1 MPEPSATPANAGPSN
16 GRPGH
21 RFHTVGI
28 GCSAGG
34 LDALNQFFSHTE
46 PGRGDAYV
54 VVQHLAPD
62 HVSALPEILQRVAGM
77 PVVEISD
84 GLVVAPDHVY
94 VIPPNKDLSI
104 LHGVLRLFAPV
115 EPRGLRLPIDFFLRS
130 LAQDQREAA
139 IGVILSGMGSDG
151 TLGLRAIKE
160 NGGLTLV
167 QSPSSALA
175 ASMPQSAIDADL
187 ADIVGHPEE
196 LATRM
201 AAVLNHPVQTDAARS
216 RSDAVL
222 PIDIDHVIILLR
234 EQVGVDFSQ
243 YKPNTLVRRITRR
256 IALHQLD
263 GIGSYLAFLR
273 SNPQEGRLLFKEL
286 LIGVTQFFRDPVAW
300 ECLRTEAIPALLR
313 HGTTRQKLRAWV
325 SACSSGEEAYSLAM
339 VFKEALAEAG
349 SNARSEL
356 LIYATDLDQD
366 AIARARAALYPKSIT
381 SDINPARLSRFF
393 TEEANGYRIRKEIRE
408 MVVFATHNM
417 VSDPPFTRL
426 DILVCRN
433 LLIYFSSELQS
444 RMISLMHYALNRGGL
459 LLLGSAETPGAQQA
473 LFSPVNNKARLYQR
487 SEESFAVTSLSYSPL
502 AAKGAPMHPDNPLP
516 PPTDN
521 LGHLTDALVQ
531 QEYAPAAVLVNGDG
545 DILYIS
551 GRTGAYLEPPAG
563 KVNINIHAMAREGL
577 REALSGLIAR
587 ALRDAEPI
595 IVSGVRVAGHEG
607 PRVVDLIVRSLQKPA
622 PLRGR
627 VLVVFKDAPVS
638 TAPRRRSKAVASEV
652 DGSMAQE
659 LLQTRESLRFL
670 QEEMQRTVEE
680 LKSSNEELQST
691 NEELQSANEELT
703 TSKEEMQSLNEELT
717 TVNAELQAKVEN
729 LTWAQNDMT
738 NLLNSTEIVTVF
750 LDAHMKLRRFTSSA
764 TKLFK
769 LILGDVGRPL
779 SDVATGLQYG
789 DLQKDALEVLHTLAF
804 QEREVTTIDGRWYR
818 VRIMPYRTQDNV
830 IDGVVIT
837 FTDIS
842 ELKYL
847 QGQVKTPASAGLG

>member
-1 MPEPSATPANAGPSN
+1 
-16 GRPGH
+16 
-21 RFHTVGI
+21 
-28 GCSAGG
+28 
-34 LDALNQFFSHTE
+34 
-46 PGRGDAYV
+46 
-54 VVQHLAPD
+54 
-62 HVSALPEILQRVAGM
+62 M

-104 LHGVLRLFAPV
+104 LQGVLRLFAPI
-115 EPRGLRLPIDFFLRS
+115 EPRGLRLPIDFFLRA

-160 NGGLTLV
+160 KGGLTLV

-201 AAVLNHPVQTDAARS
+201 AAFLNHPVQIGAARS
-216 RSDAVL
+216 RSEAVL

-234 EQVGVDFSQ
+234 DQVGVDFSQ

-263 GIGSYLAFLR
+263 GIDSYLAFLR

-286 LIGVTQFFRDPVAW
+286 LIGVTHFFRDPDAW
-300 ECLRTEAIPALLR
+300 ECLRTQAIPELLR
-313 HGTTRQKLRAWV
+313 HGTSGRKLRAWV

-349 SNARSEL
+349 SNVRTEL

-366 AIARARAALYPKSIT
+366 AIASARAALYPKSIT
-381 SDINPARLSRFF
+381 SDVTAARLSRFF
-393 TEEANGYRIRKEIRE
+393 TEEANGYRVKKEIRD
-408 MVVFATHNM
+408 MVVLATHNM

-433 LLIYFSSELQS
+433 LLIYFSAELQS

-459 LLLGSAETPGAQQA
+459 LLLGSAETPGAQHS
-473 LFSPVNNKARLYQR
+473 LFSAVNNKARIFQR
-487 SEESFAVTSLSYSPL
+487 SEESFAVSGVAYSHL
-502 AAKGAPMHPDNPLP
+502 AAKGVPMHPDNPLAP
-516 PPTDN
+516 ATDN

-595 IVSGVRVAGHEG
+595 IVKGIRVVGHEG
-607 PRVVDLIVRSLQKPA
+607 LRVVDLIVRALQKPA
-622 PLRGR
+622 LLQGR
-627 VLVVFKDAPVS
+627 VLVVFKDAAVS
-638 TAPRRRSKAVASEV
+638 TALRRKSKAVAAAV
-652 DGSMAQE
+652 DDATAQE
-659 LLQTRESLRFL
+659 LLQARESLRFL

-680 LKSSNEELQST
+680 LRSSNEALQST

-703 TSKEEMQSLNEELT
+703 TSKEEMQSVNEELI

-729 LTWAQNDMT
+729 LTWTQNDMT

-779 SDVATGLQYG
+779 SDVATDLQYG
-789 DLQKDALEVLHTLAF
+789 DLQKDAQEVLHTLIF

-818 VRIMPYRTQDNV
+818 VRTMPYRTQDNV

-847 QGQVKTPASAGLG
+847 QGQLKTPASAALGRK